1 MNNIVIV
8 LVFAKFTKLITS
20 EENIISVQQ
29 LSLCLPLFFVFS
41 SEVLNSGMK
50 SYFDKVVFE
59 DAIIMLYLCIGH
71 C

>member
-29 LSLCLPLFFVFS
+29 LPLCLPLFFVFS
-41 SEVLNSGMK
+41 SEVLNSGTK
-50 SYFDKVVFE
+50 SCFDKVVFE
-59 DAIIMLYLCIGH
+59 DAVIMLYLCIWH

>member
-8 LVFAKFTKLITS
+8 LVFAKFTMLITS

-29 LSLCLPLFFVFS
+29 LTLCLPLFFVFS
-41 SEVLNSGMK
+41 SEVLNNGMK
-50 SYFDKVVFE
+50 SCFDKVVFE
-59 DAIIMLYLCIGH
+59 DAVIMLYLCIGH